1 MIDNH
6 KVKSSHTR
14 RSAIVYI
21 RQSHPSQVE
30 NNRESTARQYALVEK
45 AVALGWTRNQVITID
60 EDLGTS
66 GKVFVKRSGFEH
78 LNSEVAL
85 GRVGILL
92 GLEVS
97 RLARSNADWYRL
109 LDMCA
114 ITDTLLADS
123 DGLYHPALFNDR
135 LILGLKGTM
144 SEAELHVL
152 RSRLDGGIRN
162 KAARGELRR
171 ALPVGLVWGEEEG
184 EIRFHP
190 DEAVNGAIR
199 TVLAKFTELGSA
211 RQVWLWFR
219 LQNLSFPMH
228 PLGMVPTLANCHQLR
243 WVTPSYAAIYN
254 VLSNPVY
261 AGAYV
266 YGKTRNERYV
276 DEQGTVR
283 KRIRH
288 LPQAEWSV
296 FLPGHH
302 EGFIDWATFEANQ
315 ARLEANIP
323 AELHQAG
330 RALRE
335 GSALLQGLAICGH
348 CGRRLHIAYQGTN
361 STPRYYCRGEER
373 NGGHR
378 VECLRVGGLT
388 IDQAVTDAFLEA
400 LTPAAVEATALAV
413 QQLESDHDAALSQWR
428 LEVERAR
435 YEAERAQRQ
444 YKAVDPENRLVARG
458 LEKEWETRLQKIA
471 SAEAEL
477 RRREQQR
484 PRTLTAE
491 ERQRVNTLGADL
503 RLVWTAPTTTDR
515 DRKELLRTLLE
526 EVILSVERKDR
537 ESHAELT
544 LRWRGGM
551 ITKLHVPLKSYQVQP
566 TKTDEDTMSLLRR
579 LAAHYPD
586 NIIAGILN
594 RQGRRPAYGGEFT
607 AVHVGSLRRYHNI
620 PRFEPSSESSAGDVL
635 PIQKAAKV
643 LGIAASTLHRW
654 LNAGLVAGEQ
664 LTPGAPWRI
673 RITEELRSLLVDTAP
688 PDYVSVVEAM
698 RRLGV
703 SRQTLWQRVK
713 SGELEALR
721 VRQGQRKGLRI
732 RVVDPPPS
740 LFD

>member
-1 MIDNH
+1 MIDNQ

-14 RSAIVYI
+14 RAAVVYI
-21 RQSHPSQVE
+21 RQSHPAQVA

-45 AVALGWTRNQVITID
+45 AIALGWTRDQVITID
-60 EDLGTS
+60 EDLGVS

-78 LNSEVAL
+78 LNAEVAL

-123 DGLYHPALFNDR
+123 DGVYHPGLFNDR

-152 RSRLDGGIRN
+152 RERLDGGIRN

-184 EIRFHP
+184 EIGFHP

-219 LQNLSFPMH
+219 SQNLSFPMH

-243 WVTPSYAAIYN
+243 WITPSYAAIYN

-302 EGFIDWATFEANQ
+302 KGFIEWATFEANQ

-330 RALRE
+330 VALRE
-335 GSALLQGLAICGH
+335 GSALLQGLAICGS
-348 CGRRLHIAYQGTN
+348 CGRRLFIAYQGTN
-361 STPRYYCRGEER
+361 STPRYYCRGAER

-378 VECLRVGGLT
+378 AECLNVGGLT

-435 YEAERAQRQ
+435 YEAERAERQ

-458 LEKEWETRLQKIA
+458 LEKEWETRLQNLA

-477 RRREQQR
+477 RRRQQQR
-484 PRTLTAE
+484 PRTLTE
-491 ERQRVNTLGADL
+491 KERQRINTLGSDL
-503 RLVWTAPTTTDR
+503 RLVWTAPTTNDR
-515 DRKELLRTLLE
+515 DRKELLRALLE
-526 EVILSVERKDR
+526 EVILNVERKEK
-537 ESHAELT
+537 ESHADLT
-544 LRWRGGM
+544 LRWRGSM

-579 LAAHYPD
+579 LTAYYPD

-594 RQGRRPAYGGEFT
+594 RQGRKPAYGGQFT
-607 AVHVGSLRRYHNI
+607 AGHVGKLRRYHNI
-620 PRFEPSSESSAGDVL
+620 PCFEPPSESPGGEVL
-635 PIQKAAKV
+635 PVQKAAKV

-673 RITEELRSLLVDTAP
+673 RITEEIRNLFVDIAP
-688 PDYVSVVEAM
+688 PDYVPVVDAM

-713 SGELEALR
+713 NGELEAR
-721 VRQGQRKGLRI
+721 HVRQGQRKGLRI
-732 RVVDPPPS
+732 RVVDPPIS